1 MTYQEKTTTVSL
13 MSTLLIFGFYLVN
26 ALPLMQSE
34 PMNSTAIFSLWATI
48 IVLSIIVNIV
58 SSILALIV
66 FNVIQMI
73 RTHEEESDIM
83 DERDKLI
90 GLKGTRNS
98 YVTFS
103 LGVLVSMVT
112 LVMNMPAVV
121 MFNLLVIS
129 GLAAQVVGDVSRLY
143 LYRRGV

>member
-1 MTYQEKTTTVSL
+1 MTYQEKTTTISL

-34 PMNSTAIFSLWATI
+34 PVNSTAIFSLWATI
-48 IVLSIIVNIV
+48 IILSIIVNIV

>member
-13 MSTLLIFGFYLVN
+13 VSTLLIFGFYLVN
-26 ALPLMQSE
+26 VLPLMQAE
-34 PMNSTAIFSLWATI
+34 TINSTAIFSLWATI
-48 IVLSIIVNIV
+48 IVLSVIVNIV
-58 SSILALIV
+58 SSILTLIV
-66 FNVIQMI
+66 FNIIQMI

-98 YVTFS
+98 YVVFS
-103 LGVLVSMVT
+103 LGVVISMVT
-112 LVMNMPAVV
+112 LVMNMSSLV
-121 MFNLLVIS
+121 MFNLLVVS
-129 GLAAQVVGDVSRLY
+129 GLVAQIVGDITRLY

>member
-48 IVLSIIVNIV
+48 IILSIIVNIV

>member
-48 IVLSIIVNIV
+48 IILSIIVNIV
-58 SSILALIV
+58 SSILTLIV